1 MTGQEYA
8 LLQEI
13 TDRRDSVIA
22 ALKKTQRAMDRYDS
36 DGDIYDDV
44 ERLIGRLTARQAAD
58 EMLLVDEE
66 RAWA

>member
-58 EMLLVDEE
+58 ETLLVEQE